1 MSRIENFIVSVIHS
15 DIIPISFLIYFA
27 IIGQAAV
34 TINYDSKVLALIF
47 IITNTIIIFRRIGEI
62 KKMYDALN
70 RAADEAMKGVGSNE
84 GKDE

>member
-1 MSRIENFIVSVIHS
+1 M
-15 DIIPISFLIYFA
+15 
-27 IIGQAAV
+27 

-62 KKMYDALN
+62 KRMYDALN